1 MPSLRVTR
9 LTSAAMAKG
18 LSFTAANGLGSSRER
33 PNARRHS
40 LPGTLR
46 MLIFAVIISA
56 FRCTSSDQI

>member
-1 MPSLRVTR
+1 
-9 LTSAAMAKG
+9 MAKG

>member
-1 MPSLRVTR
+1 
-9 LTSAAMAKG
+9 MAKG
-18 LSFTAANGLGSSRER
+18 LSFTAANGLGSREL